1 MKTLQQTV
9 EETRLLYYARALRL
23 LETTNLTL
31 KEVATK
37 SGVSP
42 RTVFNLATSH
52 GIHRPLG
59 RPKL

>member
-9 EETRLLYYARALRL
+9 EEARLLYYARAVKL
-23 LETTNLTL
+23 LETTGLTL
-31 KEVATK
+31 TEVAAK

-42 RTVFNLATSH
+42 RTVFNLATRH
-52 GIHRPLG
+52 NIHRPLG

>member
-9 EETRLLYYARALRL
+9 EEARLLYYGRVLKL

-31 KEVATK
+31 KGVAVKT
-37 SGVSP
+37 GVSP

-59 RPKL
+59 RPRL